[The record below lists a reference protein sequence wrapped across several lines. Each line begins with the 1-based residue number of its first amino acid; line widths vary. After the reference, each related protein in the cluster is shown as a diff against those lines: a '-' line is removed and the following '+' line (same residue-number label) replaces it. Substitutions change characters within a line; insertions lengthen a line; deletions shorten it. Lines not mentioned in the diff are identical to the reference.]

1 MAEEGFF
8 LGLGPWP
15 NVYINMGS
23 PICYPLEIFLFF
35 PMGGKED
42 LDVMIVLSRPFCTM
56 SDCKTFF

>member
-23 PICYPLEIFLFF
+23 PVCYPLEIFLFF

-42 LDVMIVLSRPFCTM
+42 LDVMIVLSRPFCTV
-56 SDCKTFF
+56 